1 MRVSRCAH
9 PASRT
14 PGVDA
19 TSECRG
25 TPEVEEKNKKAR
37 IRCGIRASGIQRT
50 AGASFRR
57 GGLPAGSDPRTRD
70 ARTPAHPAGRA
81 WPARRRTRTHTS
93 RRGLGRC
100 EGRSGCSRWCPGSI
114 PFRGR
119 TEQGSRAWA
128 SCKKTSPFQATGRS
142 VNSLYALR
150 KGPSQNCCSTST
162 RTATAHDRLTR
173 PPSPGAQAKSMISK
187 KTFLLAPPGTRFQN
201 PPHRSTGHSR
211 RVETT

>member
-1 MRVSRCAH
+1 MRRRSAGAH
-9 PASRT
+9 PKWKRKT
-14 PGVDA
+14 KRPGSFA
-19 TSECRG
+19 E
-25 TPEVEEKNKKAR
+25 
-37 IRCGIRASGIQRT
+37 SGPLE
-50 AGASFRR
+50 FRER
-57 GGLPAGSDPRTRD
+57 L
-70 ARTPAHPAGRA
+70 
-81 WPARRRTRTHTS
+81 ARRSDAAAS
-93 RRGLGRC
+93 RRGAILGLAMLVRLPIRQAAHGQRDGARERTRAG
-100 EGRSGCSRWCPGSI
+100 EGLGVAKGDPAVHDGVSGSI

-150 KGPSQNCCSTST
+150 KGQSQNCCSTST
-162 RTATAHDRLTR
+162 RTATEHDRLTR